1 MRLSAHFTLDEFT
14 ASDTAQRLGIDN
26 KLPDGLVDEAR
37 KTAEMLEGIRYFLGM
52 DSAKTI
58 PLIVTSGYRCPTLN
72 TMIGSGPGSDH
83 PKMMAIDFKAPAFGT
98 PLEVCRALAPAVD
111 VLKIGQLI
119 YEFGSPNGGGWI
131 HVSTRI
137 PDKIINRVLTI
148 DKRGTMAGI
157 QG

>member
-1 MRLSAHFTLDEFT
+1 MRLSAHFTLEEFT
-14 ASDTAQRLGIDN
+14 ASDTAARLGIDN
-26 KLPDGLVDEAR
+26 KLPDSLIDEAR

-52 DSAKTI
+52 DSAKII

-72 TMIGSGPGSDH
+72 TMIGSSPGSDH
-83 PKMMAIDFKAPAFGT
+83 PRMMAIDFKAPAFGT

-119 YEFGSPNGGGWI
+119 YEFGSWI

-137 PDKIINRVLTI
+137 PDKIVNRVLTI